1 MIYYLFL
8 PIFALLLL
16 VFQTTFLNLFFM
28 GKIGLEISLIV
39 VIYAGFYLDEIKGG
53 ILAIIL
59 GFFLDCISGSAAG
72 IFTFFYVGIFFISK
86 IISFRVYA
94 ESEAF
99 IMIFTFFCAL
109 LEGLFIVLLYK
120 IGFGLNIF
128 ADVIK
133 TFLPQALIAGVLR
146 PAVFTMLNL
155 LERKGYGGES
165 N

>member
-1 MIYYLFL
+1 MIYYLSL
-8 PIFALLLL
+8 PLFALLLL

-53 ILAIIL
+53 ILAFIL

-86 IISFRVYA
+86 LISFRVYA
-94 ESEAF
+94 ESEIF
-99 IMIFTFFCAL
+99 IMSFTFFCAL
-109 LEGLFIVLLYK
+109 LEGLFIILLYK
-120 IGFGLNIF
+120 IGFGLNILS
-128 ADVIK
+128 DVIK
-133 TFLPQALIAGVLR
+133 TFLPQALIAGVLS